1 MIQYFVFH
9 ALSLKTKCLAISHS
23 PPHNDGVRCAFFM
36 HVGSPSSPYNNA
48 VKSVEDLMK
57 VSKHIDKVLNA
68 KNV

>member
-1 MIQYFVFH
+1 
-9 ALSLKTKCLAISHS
+9 
-23 PPHNDGVRCAFFM
+23 M

-68 KNV
+68 KNVQEVQKISCDLG